1 MGGWGGFTAA
11 LSSVTATVKEA
22 SAAVLKEASAAA
34 ADALKE
40 VAATAKDA
48 KEVSVRAMAA
58 AAVSVTTPPSAGSS
72 PPKKSS
78 EAPPPHTGGSLD
90 ADLAELEKMERV
102 LAQEGRSGAVGKSS
116 SGGELVTQEDG
127 VRKELNTPLAASA
140 GGSSGNSPYVLVQT
154 SLHANPTASSSSAG
168 AVPATLG
175 AGSGGDSG
183 GGQGPADDLEELES
197 YLAGLEG
204 K

>member
-1 MGGWGGFTAA
+1 
-11 LSSVTATVKEA
+11 
-22 SAAVLKEASAAA
+22 
-34 ADALKE
+34 
-40 VAATAKDA
+40 
-48 KEVSVRAMAA
+48 
-58 AAVSVTTPPSAGSS
+58 
-72 PPKKSS
+72 
-78 EAPPPHTGGSLD
+78 
-90 ADLAELEKMERV
+90 MERV

-127 VRKELNTPLAASA
+127 VRKEPNTPLAASA
-140 GGSSGNSPYVLVQT
+140 GGSSGNSPYVRVQT